1 MKVTLRRAAQ
11 LSTEV
16 YKLISTKTV
25 EVQNAT
31 SVKVKP
37 VRSNHIGNI
46 REEKLD
52 HLFEVWE
59 ELKQLYSAYADLRT
73 QIGIGNAKEVT
84 PLLSQI
90 SVIDME
96 IKAQTQ
102 LLNSITPNTDSVEVT
117 HDDFERACQVYAN
130 PTSTESYY
138 GRTDSEYR
146 LNVVDEVFKGRV
158 EDTLVLLRKMK
169 TNLTDQVLAANVITE
184 IELNDFTQEVL
195 EKFRII

>member
-16 YKLISTKTV
+16 YKLISTKAA
-25 EVQNAT
+25 EVQNST
-31 SVKVKP
+31 VVKVKP

-102 LLNSITPNTDSVEVT
+102 LFNSITPNTESVDVL

-130 PTSTESYY
+130 PAPKESYY
-138 GRTDSEYR
+138 GLTDSEYR
-146 LNVVDEVFKGRV
+146 LNVVDEVFKERV
-158 EDTLVLLRKMK
+158 EDTLVILRKMK
-169 TNLTDQVLAANVITE
+169 TDLTDQVLAANVITE
-184 IELNDFTQEVL
+184 IELNDFTQEIL